1 MIQVS
6 KNQISTLGQKKSVM
20 SNTVISH
27 LFFLWI
33 KILFFRDF
41 FLLQKKNEIFVSVL
55 GGPNDYSFGQGR
67 HFYFLMN
74 RYLDLVH

>member
-6 KNQISTLGQKKSVM
+6 KNQISTVGQKKSVM

-27 LFFLWI
+27 LFFLRI

-41 FLLQKKNEIFVSVL
+41 FCYKKRMKFLFLFWEGPTTIDLGKVGIFI
-55 GGPNDYSFGQGR
+55 F
-67 HFYFLMN
+67 
-74 RYLDLVH
+74 